1 MFCRFRHLPTL
12 LRHCLSAHV
21 LVVGILA
28 QKVTDDIHFPFQ
40 LEIIQKFISFS
51 QELPKRPVIC
61 EVGPETLCISPSQPQ
76 CRKEAK
82 IHGDEWESK
91 REHGRGGSSRERSL
105 VPAPA
110 SVYFNFPVETSRY
123 PTHKALPYRLPHQDP
138 LSPTPSRTNRQI
150 LPSGIIQPLLHLLP
164 ESRQSSA
171 RCPGD
176 TLTPS
181 CCAGASASFWFSRT
195 GSWASVNAAHYLQVL
210 AASLEELIK
219 SILLLGLVWIHLL
232 TSVSNISGMFI
243 LLSSWN
249 TAYKVMKE
257 MCTECTKENWV
268 LL

>member
-1 MFCRFRHLPTL
+1 MSEKARGSMEEEAVPVREAWSLHQHLFIST
-12 LRHCLSAHV
+12 
-21 LVVGILA
+21 
-28 QKVTDDIHFPFQ
+28 FQ
-40 LEIIQKFISFS
+40 LK
-51 QELPKRPVIC
+51 PAD
-61 EVGPETLCISPSQPQ
+61 TLHTKHSHTGCLI
-76 CRKEAK
+76 
-82 IHGDEWESK
+82 G
-91 REHGRGGSSRERSL
+91 
-105 VPAPA
+105 
-110 SVYFNFPVETSRY
+110 T
-123 PTHKALPYRLPHQDP
+123 P

-150 LPSGIIQPLLHLLP
+150 PPSGIIQPLLHLLP
-164 ESRQSSA
+164 EGRQSSA

-195 GSWASVNAAHYLQVL
+195 GSWASVNAARYLQVL
-210 AASLEELIK
+210 ANSLEELIK

-268 LL
+268 LP